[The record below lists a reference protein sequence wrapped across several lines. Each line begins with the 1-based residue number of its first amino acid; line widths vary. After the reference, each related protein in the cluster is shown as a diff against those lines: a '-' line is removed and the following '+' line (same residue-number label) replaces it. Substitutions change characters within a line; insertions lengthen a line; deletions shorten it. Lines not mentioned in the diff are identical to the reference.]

1 MLFFL
6 ILICLFIVFLY
17 FAPSF
22 IAISRKHTYVLQI
35 TLLNALLGWSFF
47 GWAAALIW
55 ATTNHI
61 DENVNTKLS
70 WTIISIFLI
79 AIIFPVILFS
89 SIFTFS
95 KVETEPQGF
104 ERVQY
109 QGFYYR
115 LKPPVI
121 EKIDKNGDKIEN
133 KVEENKGEDKKKES
147 ADKND

>member
-22 IAISRKHTYVLQI
+22 IAIGRKHTYVLQI

-61 DENVNTKLS
+61 DEGVNTKLP
-70 WTIISIFLI
+70 WVIISIFLI

-89 SIFTFS
+89 SIFTYS
-95 KVETEPQGF
+95 KFETEPQGF

-115 LKPPVI
+115 LKPPTL
-121 EKIDKNGDKIEN
+121 EKINTTEN
-133 KVEENKGEDKKKES
+133 KTEDKKKEPT
-147 ADKND
+147 DKKD

>member
-1 MLFFL
+1 MMFFL
-6 ILICLFIVFLY
+6 ILICLFIIFLY

-22 IAISRKHTYVLQI
+22 IAIGRKHTYVLQI

-61 DENVNTKLS
+61 DEGVNTKLP

-79 AIIFPVILFS
+79 AIIFPVLLFS

-95 KVETEPQGF
+95 KFETEPQGF

-115 LKPPVI
+115 LKPPI
-121 EKIDKNGDKIEN
+121 LEKINKNEDKT
-133 KVEENKGEDKKKES
+133 EDKKEKEI
-147 ADKND
+147 DKKD